1 MKCREILQM
10 AKSELRECGNPNFD
24 SDSEFLLA
32 HLMGMGRCDLRGDLE
47 ITDSIASRY
56 SELISRRGCHEPM
69 DSLIGFTEFMGL
81 KIPFSVYTLSP
92 RQETEI
98 MVDSIVRENVGR
110 KGLRILD
117 MCTGSGCIGLALKKH
132 LDADVTLADI
142 SDEALSECRHNADI
156 NNINVEIV
164 KSDLFDSISGT
175 FDIIVSNP
183 PYIPTRDINGLEKE
197 VLEYDPI
204 ISLDG
209 GEDGLNFYRK
219 IIESVPRFLKDD
231 GLIYL
236 EFGVGQSEYIANL
249 MRANFDNIE
258 IVKDYSGLDRY
269 IKGKKKRC

>member
-10 AKSELRECGNPNFD
+10 AKSELRDNGIPNFD
-24 SDSEFLLA
+24 SDCEFLLA
-32 HLMGMGRCDLRGDLE
+32 NLMGIGRCELRGDME
-47 ITDSIASRY
+47 ITHSIVSQY
-56 SELISRRGCHEPM
+56 SELISRRARHEPM

-98 MVDSIVRENVGR
+98 MVDSIVRENCQNHN
-110 KGLRILD
+110 LRILD

-132 LDADVTLADI
+132 LDAEVTLADI
-142 SDEALSECRHNADI
+142 SDEALKECRYNADI
-156 NNINVEIV
+156 NNTKVEIV

-183 PYIPTRDINGLEKE
+183 PYIPSEDINELEKE

-209 GEDGLNFYRK
+209 GEDGLDFYRK
-219 IIESVPRFLKDD
+219 IIERAPKFLKDD

-236 EFGVGQSEYIANL
+236 EFGVGQSEYIASL